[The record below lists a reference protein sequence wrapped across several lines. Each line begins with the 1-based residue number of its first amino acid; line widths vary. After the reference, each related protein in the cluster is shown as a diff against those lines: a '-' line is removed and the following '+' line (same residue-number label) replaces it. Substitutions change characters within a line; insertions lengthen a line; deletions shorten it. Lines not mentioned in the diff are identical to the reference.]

1 MIPMKTRKVILREHL
16 QEWLACRYDKKRRGE
31 MVLSISSSLRINP
44 KSVWR
49 SFRRIQLHNEDKGE
63 RRGREMYYGADV
75 QAALY
80 DVWDTMDRI
89 CAENLHSDIGTC
101 IGNLQRYG
109 HWNHDDVA
117 TSKLCA
123 MSLGTLKN
131 RVGTLMD
138 KHEPLHGRSTTRP
151 SHLKNIIPIFK
162 GPWSGFPP
170 GYGQLDTVAHCGG
183 SLLGDY
189 MFSVNYTD
197 ATTYWVVLRAQWNK
211 GEQATLESLKYI
223 QQSLPVPL
231 QGIHPDTG
239 TEFINWALKKWADEE
254 HIQMTRSEPGKKNDN
269 MYVEERNGHVVRK
282 YLKYDRYDIKEL
294 VPLVNEY
301 YRLLSFQLNFF
312 IPVRRTVSKVRVGAK
327 YVRKTEVKG
336 KTPYMRMLEHKAVP
350 EDTKVKLRVAYESLD
365 IFKLKQEL
373 ATLKAQ
379 IISKF
384 WNQK

>member
-1 MIPMKTRKVILREHL
+1 MHMNTKKELLEEHL
-16 QEWLACRYDKKRRGE
+16 QAWLLCKYDRKKRGE
-31 MVLSISSSLRINP
+31 MTRNISSLLRIHP
-44 KSVWR
+44 KSVGR
-49 SFRRIQLHNEDKGE
+49 AFTSIQLSSHRMIEK
-63 RRGREMYYGADV
+63 RGRSLYYDASV

-101 IGNLQRYG
+101 IGNLQKHG

-131 RVGTLMD
+131 RVGKLMD
-138 KHEPLHGRSTTRP
+138 KYEPLHGRSTTRP

-197 ATTYWVVLRAQWNK
+197 ACTYWVVLQAQWNK
-211 GEQATLESLKYI
+211 GEQATLASLKHI
-223 QQSLPVPL
+223 QENLPVIL

-239 TEFINWALKKWADEE
+239 TEFINWTLKKWADEE
-254 HIQMTRSEPGKKNDN
+254 HIEMTRSEPGKSNDN

-282 YLKYDRYDIKEL
+282 YLKYDRYDKQEL
-294 VPLVNEY
+294 LPLVNEY
-301 YRLLSFQLNFF
+301 YRLLSFLLNFF
-312 IPVRRTVSKVRVGAK
+312 VPVRRTTSKIRVGAK
-327 YVRKTEVKG
+327 YVRKTESQG
-336 KTPYMRMLEHKAVP
+336 KTPYARMLEHETVSL
-350 EDTKVKLRVAYESLD
+350 EVKDRLRETYETLD

-373 ATLKAQ
+373 ATLKSE
-379 IISKF
+379 IMKIF
-384 WNQK
+384 WSRK

>member
-1 MIPMKTRKVILREHL
+1 MNTKKELLEEHL
-16 QEWLACRYDKKRRGE
+16 QAWLLCKYDRKKRGE
-31 MVLSISSSLRINP
+31 MTRNISLLLRIHP
-44 KSVWR
+44 KSVGR
-49 SFRRIQLHNEDKGE
+49 ALTSIQLSSHRTTEK
-63 RRGREMYYGADV
+63 RGRSLYYDASV

-101 IGNLQRYG
+101 IGNLQKHR
-109 HWNHDDVA
+109 HWNHDDIA

-131 RVGTLMD
+131 RVGKLMD
-138 KHEPLHGRSTTRP
+138 KYEPLHGRSTTRP

-197 ATTYWVVLRAQWNK
+197 ACTYWVVLRAQWNK
-211 GEQATLESLKYI
+211 GEQATLASLKHI
-223 QQSLPVPL
+223 QENLPVTL

-254 HIQMTRSEPGKKNDN
+254 HIEMTRSEPGKSNDN

-282 YLKYDRYDIKEL
+282 YLKYDRYDKQEL
-294 VPLVNEY
+294 LPLVNEY
-301 YRLLSFQLNFF
+301 YRLLSFLLNFF
-312 IPVRRTVSKVRVGAK
+312 IPVRRTTSKIRVGAK
-327 YVRKTEVKG
+327 YVRKTEPQG
-336 KTPYMRMLEHKAVP
+336 KTPYARMVEHEAVSQ
-350 EDTKVKLRVAYESLD
+350 EVKDRLRERYETLD

-373 ATLKAQ
+373 ATLKSE
-379 IISKF
+379 IMKIF
-384 WNQK
+384 WSRK

>member
-1 MIPMKTRKVILREHL
+1 MHMNTKKELLEEHL
-16 QEWLACRYDKKRRGE
+16 RAWLLCKHNKKKRGE
-31 MVLSISSSLRINP
+31 MTRNISQLLRIHP
-44 KSVWR
+44 KSVGR
-49 SFRRIQLHNEDKGE
+49 AFTSIQLSSHRGIEQ
-63 RRGREMYYGADV
+63 RGRSVYYGADV

-89 CAENLHSDIGTC
+89 CAENLHSDIGIC
-101 IGNLQRYG
+101 IGNLQKHN
-109 HWNHDDVA
+109 HWNHDDVS

-131 RVGTLMD
+131 RVGKLMD
-138 KHEPLHGRSTTRP
+138 KYEPLHGRSSTRP
-151 SHLKNIIPIFK
+151 SHLKNIIPVFK

-197 ATTYWVVLRAQWNK
+197 ACTYWVILRAQWNK
-211 GEQATLESLKYI
+211 GEQATLISLKYI
-223 QQSLPVPL
+223 QDNLPIAL

-239 TEFINWALKKWADEE
+239 TEFINWTLKKWADEE
-254 HIQMTRSEPGKKNDN
+254 HIQITRSEPGKKNDN

-282 YLKYDRYDIKEL
+282 YLKYDRYDMKEL

-327 YVRKTEVKG
+327 YIRKTELQG
-336 KTPYMRMLEHKAVP
+336 KTPYTRMLEHEAVP
-350 EDTKVKLRVAYESLD
+350 EDVKAKLKATYETLD

-373 ATLKAQ
+373 ATLKSE
-379 IISKF
+379 IIKII
-384 WNQK
+384 WNRK

>member
-1 MIPMKTRKVILREHL
+1 MHMNTKKELLEEHL
-16 QEWLACRYDKKRRGE
+16 QAWLLCKYDRKKRGE
-31 MVLSISSSLRINP
+31 ITRNISSLLRIHP
-44 KSVWR
+44 KSVGR
-49 SFRRIQLHNEDKGE
+49 AFTSIQLSSHRMIEK
-63 RRGREMYYGADV
+63 RGRSLYYDASV

-101 IGNLQRYG
+101 IGNLQKHG

-131 RVGTLMD
+131 RVGKLMD
-138 KHEPLHGRSTTRP
+138 KYEPLHGRSTTRP

-197 ATTYWVVLRAQWNK
+197 ACTYWVVLQAQWNK
-211 GEQATLESLKYI
+211 GEQATLASLKHI
-223 QQSLPVPL
+223 QENLPVIL

-239 TEFINWALKKWADEE
+239 TEFINWTLKKWADEE
-254 HIQMTRSEPGKKNDN
+254 HIEMTRSEPGKSNDN

-282 YLKYDRYDIKEL
+282 YLKYDRYDKQEL
-294 VPLVNEY
+294 LPLVNEY
-301 YRLLSFQLNFF
+301 YRLLSFLLNFF
-312 IPVRRTVSKVRVGAK
+312 VPVRRTTSKIRVGAK
-327 YVRKTEVKG
+327 YVRKTESQG
-336 KTPYMRMLEHKAVP
+336 KTPYARMLEHETVSL
-350 EDTKVKLRVAYESLD
+350 EVKDRLRETYETLD

-373 ATLKAQ
+373 ATLKSE
-379 IISKF
+379 IMKIF
-384 WNQK
+384 WSRK

>member
-1 MIPMKTRKVILREHL
+1 MHMNTKKELLEEHL
-16 QEWLACRYDKKRRGE
+16 QAWLLCKYDRKKRGE
-31 MVLSISSSLRINP
+31 MTRSISSLLRIHP
-44 KSVWR
+44 KSVGR
-49 SFRRIQLHNEDKGE
+49 AFTSIQLSSHRTTE
-63 RRGREMYYGADV
+63 RRGRSLYYDASV

-101 IGNLQRYG
+101 IGNLQKHR

-131 RVGTLMD
+131 RVGKLMD
-138 KHEPLHGRSTTRP
+138 KYEPLHGRSTTRP

-197 ATTYWVVLRAQWNK
+197 ASTYWVVLRAQWNK
-211 GEQATLESLKYI
+211 GEQATLASLKHI
-223 QQSLPVPL
+223 QENLPVTL

-239 TEFINWALKKWADEE
+239 TEFINWTLKKWADEE
-254 HIQMTRSEPGKKNDN
+254 HIEMTRSEPGKSNDN

-282 YLKYDRYDIKEL
+282 YLKYDRYDKQEL
-294 VPLVNEY
+294 LPLVNEY
-301 YRLLSFQLNFF
+301 YRLLSFLLNYF
-312 IPVRRTVSKVRVGAK
+312 IPVRRTTSKIRVGAK
-327 YVRKTEVKG
+327 YIRKTEPQG
-336 KTPYMRMLEHKAVP
+336 KTPYARMLEHDAVP
-350 EDTKVKLRVAYESLD
+350 QEVKDVLRETYETLD

-373 ATLKAQ
+373 ATLKSE
-379 IISKF
+379 IMKIF
-384 WNQK
+384 WSRK

>member
-1 MIPMKTRKVILREHL
+1 MNTKRELLEEHL
-16 QEWLACRYDKKRRGE
+16 RAWLLCKYDRKKRGE
-31 MVLSISSSLRINP
+31 ITRNISSLLRIHP
-44 KSVWR
+44 KSVGR
-49 SFRRIQLHNEDKGE
+49 AFTSIQLASHRKVDN
-63 RRGREMYYGADV
+63 RGRSVYYGVDV

-89 CAENLHSDIGTC
+89 CAENLHSDIGIC
-101 IGNLQRYG
+101 IGNLQKNN
-109 HWNHDDVA
+109 HWHHDDIA

-131 RVGTLMD
+131 RVGKLMD
-138 KHEPLHGRSTTRP
+138 KYEPLHGRSSTRP
-151 SHLKNIIPIFK
+151 SHLKNIIPVFK

-197 ATTYWVVLRAQWNK
+197 AATYWIVLRAQWNK
-211 GEQATLESLKYI
+211 GEQATLLSLKYI
-223 QQSLPVPL
+223 QDSLPVTL

-239 TEFINWALKKWADEE
+239 TEFINWTLKKWADEE
-254 HIQMTRSEPGKKNDN
+254 HIKMTRSEPGKKNDN

-301 YRLLSFQLNFF
+301 YRLLSFLLNFF
-312 IPVRRTVSKVRVGAK
+312 IPVRRTTSKVRVGAK
-327 YVRKTEVKG
+327 YMRKVELQG
-336 KTPYMRMLEHKAVP
+336 KAPYVRMLEHEAVSQ
-350 EDTKVKLRVAYESLD
+350 KVKDTLRRTYETLD

-373 ATLKAQ
+373 ATLKSE
-379 IISKF
+379 IMKIL
-384 WNQK
+384 WNRK

>member
-1 MIPMKTRKVILREHL
+1 MHMNTKKELLEEHL
-16 QEWLACRYDKKRRGE
+16 RAWLLCKYDRKKRGE
-31 MVLSISSSLRINP
+31 MTRNISSLLRIHP
-44 KSVWR
+44 KSVGR
-49 SFRRIQLHNEDKGE
+49 AFTSIQLASHRKVDN
-63 RRGREMYYGADV
+63 RGRSVYYGADV

-89 CAENLHSDIGTC
+89 CAENLHSDIGIC
-101 IGNLQRYG
+101 IGNLQKHN
-109 HWNHDDVA
+109 HWHHDDIA

-131 RVGTLMD
+131 RVGKLMD
-138 KHEPLHGRSTTRP
+138 KYEPLHGRSSTRP

-197 ATTYWVVLRAQWNK
+197 ACTYWVVLQAQWNK
-211 GEQATLESLKYI
+211 GEQATLESLRHI
-223 QQSLPVPL
+223 QKNLPVPL
-231 QGIHPDTG
+231 LGIHPDTG
-239 TEFINWALKKWADEE
+239 TEFINWTLKKWADLE
-254 HIQMTRSEPGKKNDN
+254 HIEMTRSEPGKSNDN

-301 YRLLSFQLNFF
+301 YRLLSFLLNFF
-312 IPVRRTVSKVRVGAK
+312 IPVRRTTSKVRVGAK
-327 YVRKTEVKG
+327 YMRKVELQG
-336 KTPYMRMLEHKAVP
+336 KTPYVRMLEHEAVSQ
-350 EDTKVKLRVAYESLD
+350 EVKDTLRRTYETLD

-373 ATLKAQ
+373 ATLKSE
-379 IISKF
+379 IIKII
-384 WNQK
+384 WNRK

>member
-1 MIPMKTRKVILREHL
+1 MNTKRELLEEHL
-16 QEWLACRYDKKRRGE
+16 RAWLLCKYDRKKRGE
-31 MVLSISSSLRINP
+31 MTRNISSLLRIHP
-44 KSVWR
+44 KSVGR
-49 SFRRIQLHNEDKGE
+49 AFTSIQLTSHRKIEQ
-63 RRGREMYYGADV
+63 RGRAVYYGADV
-75 QAALY
+75 QAALC
-80 DVWDTMDRI
+80 DVWDIMDRI

-101 IGNLQRYG
+101 IGNLQKHK

-131 RVGTLMD
+131 RIGKLMD
-138 KHEPLHGRSTTRP
+138 KYEPLHGRSTTRP
-151 SHLKNIIPIFK
+151 SHLKNIIPVFK

-197 ATTYWVVLRAQWNK
+197 AYTYWVVLRAQWNK
-211 GEQATLESLKYI
+211 GEQATLLSLKYI
-223 QQSLPVPL
+223 QENLPVSL

-239 TEFINWALKKWADEE
+239 TEFINWTLKKWSDEE

-294 VPLVNEY
+294 VPPVNEY
-301 YRLLSFQLNFF
+301 YKLLSFQLNFF
-312 IPVRRTVSKVRVGAK
+312 IPVRRTISKVRVGAK
-327 YVRKTEVKG
+327 YVRKTELQG
-336 KTPYMRMLEHKAVP
+336 KTPYIRMLEHEAVM
-350 EDTKVKLRVAYESLD
+350 EEVKTRLKTTYETLD

-373 ATLKAQ
+373 ATLKN
-379 IISKF
+379 IIIKII
-384 WNQK
+384 WNRK

>member
-1 MIPMKTRKVILREHL
+1 MNTKKELLEEHL
-16 QEWLACRYDKKRRGE
+16 QAWLLCKYDRKKRGE
-31 MVLSISSSLRINP
+31 MTRNISSLLRIHP
-44 KSVWR
+44 KSVGR
-49 SFRRIQLHNEDKGE
+49 AFTSIQLASHRMTEK
-63 RRGREMYYGADV
+63 RGRSLYYDASV

-80 DVWDTMDRI
+80 DVWNTMDRI

-101 IGNLQRYG
+101 IGNLQKHG
-109 HWNHDDVA
+109 HWNNDDVA

-131 RVGTLMD
+131 RVGKLMD
-138 KHEPLHGRSTTRP
+138 KYEPLHGRSTTRP

-197 ATTYWVVLRAQWNK
+197 ACTYWVVLRAQWNK
-211 GEQATLESLKYI
+211 GEQATLASLKYI
-223 QQSLPVPL
+223 QENLPVPL

-239 TEFINWALKKWADEE
+239 TEFINWTLKKWADEK
-254 HIQMTRSEPGKKNDN
+254 HIEMTRSEPGKSNDN

-282 YLKYDRYDIKEL
+282 YLKYDRYDKQEL
-294 VPLVNEY
+294 LPFVNEY
-301 YRLLSFQLNFF
+301 YRLLSFLLNFF
-312 IPVRRTVSKVRVGAK
+312 IPVRRTTSKIRVGAK
-327 YVRKTEVKG
+327 YVRKTESQG
-336 KTPYMRMLEHKAVP
+336 KTPYARMLENEAVSQ
-350 EDTKVKLRVAYESLD
+350 EVKESLRETYETLD

-379 IISKF
+379 IINIF
-384 WNQK
+384 WSRG